1 MRFFLECQITAITFP
16 NFGTHINNIV
26 IFPYNDRVA
35 FVHHQKMTSLWYRW
49 KCLVHLGKKLEIAY
63 ILIQCDLGAEVE
75 IIEELSKIEQI
86 KEVRGTY
93 GIYDVFCRIEAD
105 SKNVLDD
112 VITFKIRKV
121 PKIRSTITL
130 HWIPSQ
136 GGR

>member
-1 MRFFLECQITAITFP
+1 M
-16 NFGTHINNIV
+16 
-26 IFPYNDRVA
+26 
-35 FVHHQKMTSLWYRW
+35 
-49 KCLVHLGKKLEIAY
+49 EIAY
-63 ILIQCDLGAEVE
+63 VLIHCDLGSEVE
-75 IIEELSKIEQI
+75 IIKELSKIEQI

>member
-1 MRFFLECQITAITFP
+1 MEL
-16 NFGTHINNIV
+16 
-26 IFPYNDRVA
+26 
-35 FVHHQKMTSLWYRW
+35 
-49 KCLVHLGKKLEIAY
+49 AY
-63 ILIQCDLGAEVE
+63 VLIQCDLGAEVE
-75 IIEELSKIEQI
+75 IIQELSNVSQI

-93 GIYDVFCRIEAD
+93 GIYDIFCKIDAE

-112 VITFKIRKV
+112 IITNKVRKI

>member
-1 MRFFLECQITAITFP
+1 ME
-16 NFGTHINNIV
+16 
-26 IFPYNDRVA
+26 VA
-35 FVHHQKMTSLWYRW
+35 YV
-49 KCLVHLGKKLEIAY
+49 
-63 ILIQCDLGAEVE
+63 LIQCDLGSEVE
-75 IIEELSKIEQI
+75 IIEELSKIEHI

-105 SKNVLDD
+105 SKNALDE
-112 VITFKIRKV
+112 VITFKLRKV

>member
-1 MRFFLECQITAITFP
+1 ME
-16 NFGTHINNIV
+16 V
-26 IFPYNDRVA
+26 
-35 FVHHQKMTSLWYRW
+35 
-49 KCLVHLGKKLEIAY
+49 AY
-63 ILIQCDLGAEVE
+63 ILIQCDLGAEGE

>member
-1 MRFFLECQITAITFP
+1 LE
-16 NFGTHINNIV
+16 
-26 IFPYNDRVA
+26 VA
-35 FVHHQKMTSLWYRW
+35 YV
-49 KCLVHLGKKLEIAY
+49 
-63 ILIQCDLGAEVE
+63 LIQCDLGAEVE
-75 IIEELSKIEQI
+75 IIEELAKIEQI

-93 GIYDVFCRIEAD
+93 GIYDIFCRIEAD